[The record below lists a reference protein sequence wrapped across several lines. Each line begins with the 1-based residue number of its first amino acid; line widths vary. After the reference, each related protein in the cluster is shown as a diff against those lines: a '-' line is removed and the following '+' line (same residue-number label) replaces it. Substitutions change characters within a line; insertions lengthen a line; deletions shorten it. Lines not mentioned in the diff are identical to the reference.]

1 MPSVVVARVKSPLSP
16 LYERGGRSFQVD
28 AVLLPPFVKPPFGDK
43 GGWGGFSNPDH
54 SLKDRHAR

>member
-16 LYERGGRSFQVD
+16 LYERGERSFQVD
-28 AVLLPPFVKPPFGDK
+28 AVLLPPFVK